1 MTRRRSPKNNVVGA
15 RRNSRGFTLFE
26 LGVTVS
32 IIGILIV
39 VLLSRLAFYR
49 DEAERLVYEQ
59 TVTSLRAAVQM
70 KAYAL
75 ILANRKKEITVLA
88 GQNPFNWLE
97 RKPANYLGEYYSPDI
112 KKIAPGHWF
121 FDRSDGLL
129 VYLLNQGNT
138 FDGEGSELLQFK
150 VSLLQ
155 VPGHAGNNIASSD
168 TLDMIPVQVR
178 KKIDV
183 K

>member
-1 MTRRRSPKNNVVGA
+1 MTRRRSPKNNIATV
-15 RRNSRGFTLFE
+15 RRNGRGFTLFE
-26 LGVTVS
+26 LGVTVAV
-32 IIGILIV
+32 IGILMFV
-39 VLLSRLAFYR
+39 FLSRLAFYR
-49 DEAERLVYEQ
+49 EEAEQLAFQQV
-59 TVTSLRAAVQM
+59 VTALRAEVRL
-70 KAYAL
+70 KVYGL
-75 ILANRKKEITVLA
+75 VIANRQKEIAALA
-88 GQNPFNWLE
+88 GQNPVNWLQQ
-97 RKPANYLGEYYSPDI
+97 KPSNYLGEYYSPDI
-112 KKIAPGHWF
+112 KKLASGHWF

-138 FDGEGSELLQFK
+138 FGVEGSELLQFK
-150 VSLLQ
+150 VSLSQ